1 MRNPSIDR
9 HRRFGPKDI
18 LHNVSYCTRWT
29 ETFSLSIVFLRSLCY
44 AFAMKYV
51 RFIHNGNTSYGLLN
65 EDTIQVLEGSIF
77 DQYTTTDT
85 KLKLEEVELLTPC
98 DYSKAICI
106 GLNYKD
112 HAQEF
117 QLPIPTEPVVFLKPS
132 TAALAPKK
140 TIEYPKMCKRLDY
153 EAELAIVIGKK
164 ARFIPIE
171 DVDQYIL
178 GYTCAND
185 ITARDLQ
192 PKQGQW
198 TVAKSFDT
206 FCPFGPFIS
215 DEVDPSNLVIESRV
229 NGKTMQKSN
238 TSNLIFK
245 VPFLVSYLSQVMT
258 LLPGDIILT
267 GTPGGISGMHHGDTV
282 EIIIEGLGVLK
293 NKIG

>member
-1 MRNPSIDR
+1 
-9 HRRFGPKDI
+9 
-18 LHNVSYCTRWT
+18 
-29 ETFSLSIVFLRSLCY
+29 
-44 AFAMKYV
+44 MKYL
-51 RFIHNGNTSYGLLN
+51 RFTYQDTIKYGLL
-65 EDTIQVLEGSIF
+65 EQETIQVLEGSPF
-77 DQYTTTDT
+77 EQYTITDK
-85 KLKLEEVELLTPC
+85 KLNLSEVELLTPC
-98 DYSKAICI
+98 EYTKAICI

-117 QLPIPTEPVVFLKPS
+117 QLPIPTEPVVFIKPS
-132 TAALAPKK
+132 TASLNPHGV
-140 TIEYPKMCKRLDY
+140 IQYPAMCKRLDY

-164 ARFIPIE
+164 ARFVPIT
-171 DVDQYIL
+171 DVNKYIL

-185 ITARDLQ
+185 VTARDLQ

-198 TVAKSFDT
+198 TVSKSFDT

-238 TSNLIFK
+238 TSNLIFS

-282 EIIIEGLGVLK
+282 QIIIEGLGVLK
-293 NKIG
+293 NTIG